1 MDAWM
6 HGCMDAWMHGC
17 MDAWMHR
24 CTDAWMHGCMYAE
37 ATLQPNK
44 AQAGQ
49 RYLDRNSALQWENDI
64 FVILGA
70 KSVPSDQIGQPG
82 LADQSNL
89 RVRSALPRE
98 NEVFVCFSDWLATAR
113 RLV

>member
-17 MDAWMHR
+17 M
-24 CTDAWMHGCMYAE
+24 YAE
-37 ATLQPNK
+37 ATLERNK

-49 RYLDRNSALQWENDI
+49 WYLYRNSALQWENDI

-70 KSVPSDQIGQPG
+70 KPGPSGQIGQPG
-82 LADQSNL
+82 HLASTC
-89 RVRSALPRE
+89 VHHSIG
-98 NEVFVCFSDWLATAR
+98 NELTVEVN
-113 RLV
+113 